1 MFRKFDILLIVTMLC
16 AAAYTYSAKH
26 TTKRLQKQLVMIER
40 QIEEEKDTI
49 ALLRAEWG
57 LLTQPAKL
65 QVLVEQFGDELQ
77 LMTLDPAQ
85 IVAIEDIPMRP
96 QRNKEID
103 ALIAEQNQKR
113 IDGSVDNAIETSGV
127 E

>member
-1 MFRKFDILLIVTMLC
+1 MFRKFDIFLIVAMLC
-16 AAAYTYSAKH
+16 AAGYTYSAKH
-26 TTKRLQKQLVMIER
+26 TTKRIQKELVSIER

-103 ALIAEQNQKR
+103 DLIAEQN
-113 IDGSVDNAIETSGV
+113 GLAVDDNIETSGV

>member
-1 MFRKFDILLIVTMLC
+1 MFRKFDILLIVAMIC

-26 TTKRLQKQLVMIER
+26 ATKRLQKELVTIER
-40 QIEEEKDTI
+40 QIEEEKDSI

-65 QVLVEQFGDELQ
+65 QVLVDQFGDELE

-85 IVAIEDIPMRP
+85 IIAIEDIPMRP
-96 QRNKEID
+96 ERNQEID
-103 ALIAEQNQKR
+103 ALIAEQNQLL
-113 IDGSVDNAIETSGV
+113 INDGIETSGV
-127 E
+127 AQ

>member
-1 MFRKFDILLIVTMLC
+1 MFRKFDILLIVAMIC

-26 TTKRLQKQLVMIER
+26 ATKRLQKELVTIER
-40 QIEEEKDTI
+40 QIEEEKDSI

-65 QVLVEQFGDELQ
+65 QVLVDQFGDELE

-85 IVAIEDIPMRP
+85 IIAIEDIPMRP
-96 QRNKEID
+96 ERNQEID
-103 ALIAEQNQKR
+103 ALIAEQNQR
-113 IDGSVDNAIETSGV
+113 VIDDGIETSGV
-127 E
+127 AQ

>member
-1 MFRKFDILLIVTMLC
+1 MFRKFDIFLIVAMLC
-16 AAAYTYSAKH
+16 AAGYTYSAKH
-26 TTKRLQKQLVMIER
+26 TTKRFQKELVSIER

-65 QVLVEQFGDELQ
+65 QVLMDQFGDELQ

-103 ALIAEQNQKR
+103 DLIAGQNNLP
-113 IDGSVDNAIETSGV
+113 VDDDIETSGV
-127 E
+127 EQ